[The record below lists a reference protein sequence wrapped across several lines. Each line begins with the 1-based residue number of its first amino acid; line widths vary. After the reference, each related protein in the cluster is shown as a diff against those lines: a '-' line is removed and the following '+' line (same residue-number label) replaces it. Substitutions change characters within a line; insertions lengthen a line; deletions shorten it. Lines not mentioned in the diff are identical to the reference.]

1 MLGAGCMSPFRG
13 SARVGVVPTTCQ
25 MTIFSRALLSYV
37 CASAT
42 LLGVLWVV
50 AGQPAPI
57 IVGVAGALVVLF
69 AVLGRLT
76 IGREIRADERRTREE
91 TSYREQQR
99 ELTDAMQFV
108 RTEAESHGLMKRYLE
123 RLLTGAYVVVL
134 ACNNSESRLIPAT
147 DLNAD
152 DDLAQRLAH
161 AEPSS
166 CLAVRSGRA
175 HREKQGGEQLLS
187 CELCRDLG
195 CSSTCMPALVGGE
208 VIGSILVRH
217 DRPLGREEWRH
228 AIESVSQTA
237 PSLANL
243 RTLAMAEVRASTD
256 PLTGLPNRR
265 MLDDTLKRMFAQAG
279 RTLTPLSVILFDLDD
294 FKMVNDV
301 HGHEKG
307 DEVLATVG
315 AAVSTS
321 VRQSDVAGRSGGEE
335 FLVILPDTDLQGALV
350 LAEKL
355 RSTIAR
361 IAVAGVERAVSGSF
375 GVATFP
381 DDSVDPAG
389 LLRSADRALYRAKSN
404 GKNRVEIAAVATDEP
419 AEPARVNAE
428 PEPAEA

>member
-1 MLGAGCMSPFRG
+1 ML
-13 SARVGVVPTTCQ
+13 
-25 MTIFSRALLSYV
+25 LYV

-42 LLGVLWVV
+42 LLGALWVA
-50 AGQPAPI
+50 AGRPALVI
-57 IVGVAGALVVLF
+57 ISLAGALAVLF
-69 AVLGRLT
+69 AVVGWLT
-76 IGREIRADERRTREE
+76 IGREMHAEGRRSREE
-91 TSYREQQR
+91 ASFREQQR
-99 ELTDAMQFV
+99 ELTDAIQFV
-108 RTEAESHGLMKRYLE
+108 RTEVESHALIKRYLE
-123 RLLTGAYVVVL
+123 RLLTGTSVVVL
-134 ACNNSESRLIPAT
+134 SCNNSESRLIAAT
-147 DLNAD
+147 DLNGD

-166 CLAVRSGRA
+166 CLAVRSGRG
-175 HREKQGGEQLLS
+175 HREKLGEEQLLS
-187 CELCRDLG
+187 CELCWDLG
-195 CSSTCMPALVGGE
+195 RSSTCIPALVGGE

-243 RTLAMAEVRASTD
+243 RTLAMAEARASTD

-279 RTLTPLSVILFDLDD
+279 RALSPLSVILFDLDD
-294 FKMVNDV
+294 FKTINDV

-315 AAVSTS
+315 AVVSTS

-361 IAVAGVERAVSGSF
+361 IAVAGVEQALSGSF

-381 DDSVDPAG
+381 DDVTDPAG
-389 LLRSADRALYRAKSN
+389 LLRSADRALYRAKSS
-404 GKNRVEIAAVATDEP
+404 GKNRVEVAAVVDDDPDEM
-419 AEPARVNAE
+419 ARVTAE
-428 PEPAEA
+428 PEPAEARANPSP